1 MFDYQC
7 RDCLT
12 IVTFPERPGDGTC
25 PNCGLAMYV
34 TDAGE
39 VGVYPPED
47 WSPGGIQGRR
57 P

>member
-34 TDAGE
+34 TAAGE